1 MNKTSILIVEDDK
14 AVLSL
19 MATAMKAN
27 GYALHMAITGE
38 SAISQDISYRPDVM
52 ILNLGLPYIDGLD
65 IIKKVRSWT
74 HNPIIVVSARSEV
87 KDKIDALDAGADDYL
102 TKPFSVDELLAR
114 IRVAVRKIN
123 YDKTTI
129 SENSDVFENGG
140 LKIDY
145 AAGCVFIDG
154 MEIHLTRIEYQLL
167 CLLAI
172 NVGKVLTHN
181 YLAREVW
188 RSMSQISALRV
199 YMATLRKKIEKDT
212 SEPIYIQTHVGVGY
226 RMIRIQE
233 ENEN

>member
-1 MNKTSILIVEDDK
+1 
-14 AVLSL
+14 
-19 MATAMKAN
+19 
-27 GYALHMAITGE
+27 
-38 SAISQDISYRPDVM
+38 
-52 ILNLGLPYIDGLD
+52 
-65 IIKKVRSWT
+65 
-74 HNPIIVVSARSEV
+74 
-87 KDKIDALDAGADDYL
+87 
-102 TKPFSVDELLAR
+102 
-114 IRVAVRKIN
+114 
-123 YDKTTI
+123 
-129 SENSDVFENGG
+129 
-140 LKIDY
+140 
-145 AAGCVFIDG
+145 VFIDG